1 MIRKRVLWSWTDLP
15 STLSNS
21 LADRYWIPIS
31 LLSWRCGLAGA
42 IPPIA
47 PPQQNRQ
54 FRYVTEMFPV
64 YMGIAEVW
72 DEYGY
77 WASSFFCVR
86 FGLFYTWKKKKK
98 KKKMTRAI
106 SHISINSHRNQTR
119 PRGQDHSL
127 RSGSQSKHRI
137 HYIIPAQGAIH
148 IIILIIKNWIIG

>member
-98 KKKMTRAI
+98 KKKW
-106 SHISINSHRNQTR
+106 
-119 PRGQDHSL
+119 RGQYPISV
-127 RSGSQSKHRI
+127 SI
-137 HYIIPAQGAIH
+137 AIVTRH
-148 IIILIIKNWIIG
+148 VREGRIILFALVANQNTGFTTSFQLKELFI